1 MKKIAHLL
9 FGRFTI
15 IAFAILIQVAW
26 AVGILVLFSNRYS
39 IVMMVVRILADILV
53 LIIVNRWV
61 NPANKLSWTFLIM
74 VSPIFGLVV
83 YLLFGRSKLTKK
95 TARRMDAAN
104 KEIQKYISPNENEE
118 KALQKLDYGVY
129 NQSKYIN
136 DWAKFPVYRNTST
149 QYYKCG
155 EEMFPDMLLA
165 LKNAKHFIFL
175 EYFIVEEGYMFGE
188 IEKILEQKVKEGVD
202 VRLIYDDVGCIGTLS
217 PNYYRKLQAMG
228 IKCAVF
234 NPFRPIISVVMN
246 NRDHRKIFVVDGNIG
261 FTGGINLADEYI
273 NRVERFG
280 YWKDTGIRLEGEAV
294 WNMTAMFLEMWSYI
308 TGIKEDCT
316 QFMPKVHQ
324 TEAFTSDGFVQP
336 YGDSPLDH
344 ENVGENIYLN
354 IIAKAKHYVYIFTPY
369 LIIDHEMLVT
379 LCNAAK
385 SGVDV
390 RIVTPGVPDK
400 KIVYLLTQ
408 SYYAPLLKSGVKI
421 YQYTPGFIHAKS
433 FVCDD
438 EIATVGSINLDFR
451 SLYLHFECGVWMYRS
466 KAVLQVKEDCMETFA
481 RSAEITYDFCRNR
494 HVFVRMLQSV
504 LRLFAPLL

>member
-165 LKNAKHFIFL
+165 LKNAKYFIFL

-217 PNYYRKLQAMG
+217 PNLLPQ
-228 IKCAVF
+228 
-234 NPFRPIISVVMN
+234 
-246 NRDHRKIFVVDGNIG
+246 
-261 FTGGINLADEYI
+261 
-273 NRVERFG
+273 
-280 YWKDTGIRLEGEAV
+280 
-294 WNMTAMFLEMWSYI
+294 I
-308 TGIKEDCT
+308 TGDG
-316 QFMPKVHQ
+316 HQ
-324 TEAFTSDGFVQP
+324 
-336 YGDSPLDH
+336 
-344 ENVGENIYLN
+344 
-354 IIAKAKHYVYIFTPY
+354 
-369 LIIDHEMLVT
+369 M
-379 LCNAAK
+379 C
-385 SGVDV
+385 
-390 RIVTPGVPDK
+390 
-400 KIVYLLTQ
+400 
-408 SYYAPLLKSGVKI
+408 
-421 YQYTPGFIHAKS
+421 
-433 FVCDD
+433 
-438 EIATVGSINLDFR
+438 
-451 SLYLHFECGVWMYRS
+451 
-466 KAVLQVKEDCMETFA
+466 
-481 RSAEITYDFCRNR
+481 
-494 HVFVRMLQSV
+494 SV
-504 LRLFAPLL
+504 